1 MLSIILEVIK
11 MKVYPLILGSVQTT
25 CYIISNNQKA
35 VVVDPAANANQII
48 HYLGS
53 KKLEL
58 EAILLTHGHFDH
70 IGAVNELATKYR
82 VPIYAHKKEKEYFEN
97 PDVNLS
103 PMIYERLILNPDF
116 DYCFVTDGDII
127 KCLDTQVLPLHV
139 PGHTTGSLCY
149 YFESEDLVFTG
160 DTLFKQSIG
169 RTDFIYGNH
178 EQLVTGIR
186 RKLLSLPG
194 NTLVYP
200 GHGDCTTIEEEAKR
214 NPFLV

>member
-1 MLSIILEVIK
+1 
-11 MKVYPLILGSVQTT
+11 MKVYPLILGPVQTT
-25 CYIISNNQKA
+25 CYIISDNQKA

-70 IGAVNELATKYR
+70 IGAVNELATKYQ

-116 DYCFVTDGDII
+116 DYRFVTDGDII
-127 KCLDTQVLPLHV
+127 ECLDTHVKPLHV

-178 EQLVTGIR
+178 EQLVTGIH

-200 GHGDCTTIEEEAKR
+200 GHGECTTIEEEAKG